1 MTTLSELYHKILN
14 DFCSRVQDWW
24 DFTVSFERKTRLSWK
39 RSSGNVENSIEN
51 PVDFFLLLKF
61 TLLISENTFSYD
73 NFVNFLERNSE
84 SIQFKVQDW
93 WNFFL
98 WKVFFLE
105 NVSLDTSNAVLE
117 TLSENC
123 SRAWNLFSQTPK
135 LKNRNRKF
143 WQKRNFDYNVQSDT
157 YNLVLTTF
165 SNFLPRKFWK
175 KFALTSK
182 RNERL

>member
-1 MTTLSELYHKILN
+1 MRLHSFLRKKNTLILKT
-14 DFCSRVQDWW
+14 FI
-24 DFTVSFERKTRLSWK
+24 RKRRKQYWK
-39 RSSGNVENSIEN
+39 SCR
-51 PVDFFLLLKF
+51 FFLLLKF

-123 SRAWNLFSQTPK
+123 SRVWNLFAQTPK
-135 LKNRNRKF
+135 LMNRNRKF
-143 WQKRNFDYNVQSDT
+143 WQKRSFDYTVQSDT
-157 YNLVLTTF
+157 YNSVLTNLSIF
-165 SNFLPRKFWK
+165 FLSKLRKK
-175 KFALTSK
+175 IASASRIDEIL
-182 RNERL
+182 